1 MIDNTTTAASPSWD
15 ALADAMIVQHPHD
28 AAVALEHAEA
38 AEIARF
44 LDRLAPVSAARVIE
58 HMVPERAAPVLAALD
73 DSHARAV
80 VSLIDV
86 PRAALLL
93 GWLAPDERDRV
104 LGLAAD
110 ATARELADLLAYPP
124 DTAGALMDPRVVA
137 VRETERA
144 GAALELLRDAPGAHA
159 DVFIVDAD
167 HQLAGSIP
175 VHRLALSPTDTT
187 VESIMNRTPGAVAVT
202 ATREEFVEYLTRTG
216 LATIAVVD
224 ADKRL
229 LGVLR
234 HAALVGAA
242 EAEAVLDLQRMVG
255 VSVDEKA
262 LSPVGFAV
270 KKRLPWL
277 HVNLLTA
284 FVAAAV
290 VGLFESTIATVSALA
305 VLLPVVA
312 GQSGNSGAQAMAVT
326 MRGLALR
333 EVRGSHWRRLAFKEA
348 MVGTINGVAIAISAG
363 AGVLLWSGSLGL
375 AAVIAISMVAA
386 MAAANFAGAS
396 IPIFL
401 KRLGQDPAQSAS
413 IFLTTVTDVIGFL
426 VFLGLATLAIAYL

>member
-1 MIDNTTTAASPSWD
+1 MTVTMPVGAARD
-15 ALADAMIVQHPHD
+15 ALADAMIAQHPHG
-28 AAVALEHAEA
+28 AAVALEPSEPV
-38 AEIARF
+38 ELARF
-44 LDRLAPVSAARVIE
+44 LDARGPATAARVLE

-73 DSHARAV
+73 ELHARVV
-80 VSLIDV
+80 VSSIDA
-86 PRAALLL
+86 PRAALILT
-93 GWLAPDERDRV
+93 WLAPEERDRV
-104 LGLAAD
+104 LALAGETA
-110 ATARELADLLAYPP
+110 ARELRDLLAYPP

-144 GAALELLRDAPGAHA
+144 GAALEHLRDAPGAHA
-159 DVFIVDAD
+159 DVFVVDGD
-167 HQLAGSIP
+167 HKLAGSLP
-175 VHRLALSPTDTT
+175 VHRLALAPTTTT
-187 VESIMNRTPGAVAVT
+187 VEAIMDRTPGSVAVT
-202 ATREEFVEYLTRTG
+202 ATREELVEYLTSTG
-216 LATIAVVD
+216 LASIAVID
-224 ADKRL
+224 AEGRL

-242 EAEAVLDLQRMVG
+242 EVEAVLDLQRMVG
-255 VSVDEKA
+255 VSVEEKA

-277 HVNLLTA
+277 HINLLTA
-284 FVAAAV
+284 FIAAAV

-348 MVGTINGVAIAISAG
+348 MVGTINGAAIAISAG
-363 AGVLLWSGSLGL
+363 AGVLVWSGSMGL
-375 AAVIAISMVAA
+375 AVVIAISMVVA

-396 IPIFL
+396 IPILL
-401 KRLGQDPAQSAS
+401 KRLGQDPAQSSS
-413 IFLTTVTDVIGFL
+413 IFLTTVTDVVGFL
-426 VFLGLATLAIAYL
+426 VFLGLATLAIEYL